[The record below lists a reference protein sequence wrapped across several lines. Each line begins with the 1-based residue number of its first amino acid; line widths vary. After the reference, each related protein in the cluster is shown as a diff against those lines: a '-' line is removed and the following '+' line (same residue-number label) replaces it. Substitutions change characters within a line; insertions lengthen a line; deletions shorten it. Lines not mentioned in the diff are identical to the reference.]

1 MTSLVATSRFQ
12 ETAPGD
18 PWALE
23 KAHLV
28 AEIKSRDAE
37 IQRWTLLAE
46 RCGEIFGS
54 WMMDANF

>member
-1 MTSLVATSRFQ
+1 MFLLDDFEQ
-12 ETAPGD
+12 ETAPAD
-18 PWALE
+18 AWALE

-46 RCGEIFGS
+46 RCGQIFGLE
-54 WMMDANF
+54 DG